1 LSKKRLLNSA
11 FECNILSGHCRFIV
25 EAFAEMRQVET
36 ATCHPIRRD
45 LLWLLGA
52 ADPAE
57 AIHNR
62 LDHSEKQLKSQ
73 NRTFTKKTGSH
84 I

>member
-1 LSKKRLLNSA
+1 MNATFLAAIAGSLLKRSLKCA
-11 FECNILSGHCRFIV
+11 KWKPPRV
-25 EAFAEMRQVET
+25 
-36 ATCHPIRRD
+36 HPIRRD